1 MSNQE
6 NEEFS
11 SQLIEEEQDFF
22 FDDDSVDHEKEFKL
36 SQEKGNSAVDQE
48 NSFRHM
54 LAGPS
59 ANKV

>member
-1 MSNQE
+1 MSDQE

-11 SQLIEEEQDFF
+11 SQVIQEEQDFF
-22 FDDDSVDHEKEFKL
+22 FDDDSVDHEEEFKL
-36 SQEKGNSAVDQE
+36 SQETIHTVDKE
-48 NSFRHM
+48 ESFRHM